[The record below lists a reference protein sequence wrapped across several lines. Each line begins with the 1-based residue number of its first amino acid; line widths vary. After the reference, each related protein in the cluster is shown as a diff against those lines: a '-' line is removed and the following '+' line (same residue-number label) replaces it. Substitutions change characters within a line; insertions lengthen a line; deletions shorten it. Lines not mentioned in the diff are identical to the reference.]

1 MGKTKRYRRQGKDDV
16 IEIKRKRCIGCTGC
30 AITCTKRTRISVIK
44 AVDEGKKTVVPK
56 KLTFKNTG
64 CIYCGQC
71 TLTCPTGAIDGRND
85 IEKVKE
91 ALSLG
96 KYIVGTTAPSV
107 KATLGEEF
115 KMPIGTDVE
124 GLIISSAKRLGF
136 KKIFFTDFAA
146 DMTVVEEGTEF
157 IKRLALKEK
166 LPLFTSCCP
175 AWVRWV
181 ELYHPEILEY
191 LSTAKSPQQMMG
203 AAIKTYFAEKMN
215 LSPKDIFTVS
225 IKPCTAK
232 KYEADRD
239 NMGREGYKDID
250 AVLTTREY
258 AKLLKEKG
266 IDITTLTKEK
276 PDILM
281 GDSTGAA
288 VIFGNSSGVM
298 EAVLRSVAY
307 YLKESQDTVNNVKF
321 RKIDG
326 YTRIK
331 ESSIVLSGQEIK
343 LAVVSGIEE
352 MDKFINSEKWKEYTF
367 IEVMACPGG
376 CINGGGAPKIEK
388 KSKVDEKLCIA
399 CGTCID
405 NCPVG
410 ALEFNAKGYAET
422 TKNMCVGCTLCS
434 NLCRSGA
441 IYMELY
447 DKATGERLKEDYI
460 DIRSRVLIKLDKDD
474 NIRISAENPE
484 LQKMYVDYM
493 GDPEGEKAKS
503 LLHTYY
509 EDRSSEL
516 I

>member
-1 MGKTKRYRRQGKDDV
+1 MAKYRKCKRQAKEDV
-16 IEIKRKRCIGCTGC
+16 IEIRKKRCIGCTGC

-44 AVDEGKKTVVPK
+44 AIDEGKKAVMPK
-56 KLTFKNTG
+56 RGSFKNTG

-71 TLTCPTGAIDGRND
+71 TLTCPTAAIDSRSD

-91 ALSLG
+91 ALNLG

-124 GLIISSAKRLGF
+124 SLIPTSARRLGF

-157 IKRLALKEK
+157 IKRLALKEQ
-166 LPLFTSCCP
+166 LPIFTSCCP
-175 AWVRWV
+175 GWVRWA

-232 KYEADRD
+232 KYEADRN
-239 NMGREGYKDID
+239 NMGRDGYKDID

-258 AKLLKEKG
+258 AKLLKENG
-266 IDITTLTKEK
+266 IDISTLSKEN

-307 YLKESQDTVNNVKF
+307 YLKESQDKVNDVKF
-321 RKIDG
+321 KKIDG
-326 YTRIK
+326 YTRMR
-331 ESSIVLSGQEIK
+331 ESSITLSGQEIK
-343 LAVVSGIEE
+343 LAVASGIEE
-352 MDKFINSEKWKEYTF
+352 MDRFINSEKWKEYTF

-388 KSKVDEKLCIA
+388 KSRVNEKVCIA

-422 TKNMCVGCTLCS
+422 NQNMCVGCTLCS
-434 NLCRSGA
+434 NRCRSQA
-441 IYMELY
+441 IDMELY
-447 DKATGERLKEDYI
+447 DKATGEKLKEDYVV
-460 DIRSRVLIKLDKDD
+460 IRSSVLSNLDKDD

-484 LQKMYVDYM
+484 LQKMYIDYM
-493 GDPEGEKAKS
+493 GDPEGEKAKL

-516 I
+516 R